1 MGKVEGGYRLQNISA
16 IKEDELPLL
25 SVVTVVYN
33 GEKSIERTIKSVL
46 NQDYPNLEYIIVDGN
61 STDGTLEIIGKY
73 DESIAYWISEKDK
86 GISDAFNKGI
96 SLATGEV
103 IGFLNADDWYEPH
116 ALSSIMSA
124 YTPGSVVHGNM
135 QYWNEDGSKGL
146 FFKPNQKLLPKEM
159 TINHPTVFVS
169 KSLYEQYGTFSTNY
183 KLAMDYHLLLRLY
196 LASVPFIEV
205 DKTIA
210 NMRSGGFSGNWINCY
225 REVYRAKNELLGN
238 KHKNYLFYTWQVVR
252 RSVSE
257 TLANTPLS
265 FINRLYR
272 SYFSPMKKA

>member
-1 MGKVEGGYRLQNISA
+1 MSRIKGGYRLRNISSVQA
-16 IKEDELPLL
+16 DGLPLV

-33 GEKSIERTIKSVL
+33 GQKSLEQTIQSVL
-46 NQDYPNLEYIIVDGN
+46 NQTYPNLEYIIVDGG
-61 STDGTLEIIGKY
+61 STDGTLDIIRKY
-73 DESIAYWISEKDK
+73 EESIAYWKSEKDN

-96 SLATGEV
+96 SLATGEL
-103 IGFLNADDWYEPH
+103 IGLLNADDWYEPD
-116 ALSSIMSA
+116 ALETIVSA
-124 YTPGSVVHGNM
+124 YKPGSVVHGNM

-159 TINHPTVFVS
+159 TINHPTVFIS
-169 KSLYEQYGTFSTNY
+169 RSLYEQYGTFSTNY

-225 REVYRAKNELLGN
+225 REVCRAKNELLGN
-238 KHKNYLFYTWQVVR
+238 KRQNQLFYTWQVLR
-252 RSVSE
+252 RSISE